1 MKLNIENLLRIFRVV
16 LFVFLCYN
24 INELRSYLS
33 SSGVY
38 GEGTMNKFKNY
49 KTRKVYGIEDV
60 LSYNRDKEFRI
71 YNLADYEPS
80 DEVANREYVDTFK
93 FKSLFGMYYVMVGN
107 EMVIIWADFVDSH
120 NPTRRFSERQLS
132 SETGD
137 ESELSGGSGGDVGA
151 TSSQSIQASNPS
163 KKKKTKTKQ
172 TSPKDSIKK
181 LGAEAAAAG
190 IRLEAVH
197 DSEEDE
203 PEEEIGFEEE

>member
-16 LFVFLCYN
+16 LFGFLCYN
-24 INELRSYLS
+24 INELRRRLS

-38 GEGTMNKFKNY
+38 GEDTMNKFKNY

-71 YNLADYEPS
+71 YNLEEYQPS

-132 SETGD
+132 SETSD
-137 ESELSGGSGGDVGA
+137 ESELSDESGGDVSD
-151 TSSQSIQASNPS
+151 TSSKGLQAPNKS
-163 KKKKTKTKQ
+163 KKKKTQTKQ
-172 TSPKDSIKK
+172 KSAKDSIKK

-203 PEEEIGFEEE
+203 SEEETWPEEE